1 MMDDDDDDED
11 DDDDVVLI
19 IIINTV
25 HAPHLCPDCTP
36 PHDVFFQ
43 VHYNHQTHKCAYHKQ
58 L

>member
-1 MMDDDDDDED
+1 MDDDDDAD
-11 DDDDVVLI
+11 DDDVLI

-43 VHYNHQTHKCAYHKQ
+43 VHCNHQTHKCAYHKQ